1 MHLLELEQAAARAAL
16 EKQQGRGLF
25 KNAPPGQTIEE
36 VRALLDQAQAKERTD
51 LAVDVAKAT
60 VASITE
66 QRDKQLAEI
75 RARAQIAPPAEQAAL
90 FAEQNRLFLS
100 FLPKIN
106 EAVKLANGILAK
118 LPPSEAVREAQARN
132 ALVLQ
137 QARRPEAIGTGEA
150 AAVSA
155 ISAPLQAEIEISR
168 SRLDN
173 IVESVK
179 VSGVSASA
187 ALESIFT
194 FSKKSV
200 ADLKAISESTNAG
213 LRSVMAEAG
222 TTAAEKS
229 KLQAQIEANVN
240 APGKA
245 AVDAQNAVMAV
256 LAEEKAKLDKLLA
269 EYKQA
274 VTDLENKIRDSR
286 LSPIQAATE
295 RAKLD
300 QRFIPEIARQGQQY
314 GQVAQQAQRGAEA
327 AGFSPAFRAELAA
340 EQQRAAT
347 LSNEQSNRSASAR
360 KAAQDNLTIGKT
372 ALATMNESIRTQQE
386 LLKAGATT
394 QTEAENATREAHE
407 EATKAVKNLEPEIQK
422 NIDALNE
429 MGDNQGAKKLAADF
443 KLLQTQVAYVDPLVQ
458 QITTGLEQSFTG
470 RGGCYRVH
478 RAGVRQAHHG
488 AGEVQGFAWATQA
501 GVRQFH
507 RRHLGGC
514 RFDHHQIHVAE
525 SHQGCAG
532 SRAGRRCGRRCGGWL
547 ASLFSSGSGAAGGS
561 GSRGGTPRLPALFQP
576 EERRVH
582 RHWSLVLST
591 MAAVSSAAAA
601 CRAWWTYRCSA
612 TRSGS
617 TTAAW
622 CCRAMRYRSSPSAAR
637 RSSRWRS
644 SEPTRRRRP
653 HGTDGAERRVDP
665 QRAGRGRQ
673 GDRQRHEQFT
683 RRAVVLNV
691 LQRNAPTVKKWV
703 G

>member
-1 MHLLELEQAAARAAL
+1 MPRPARL
-16 EKQQGRGLF
+16 
-25 KNAPPGQTIEE
+25 IEE
-36 VRALLDQAQAKERTD
+36 VRALQDQAQAKERTD

-327 AGFSPAFRAELAA
+327 AGFSPGVPSGTSRRTATGGDA
-340 EQQRAAT
+340 QQR
-347 LSNEQSNRSASAR
+347 
-360 KAAQDNLTIGKT
+360 TIEPFGQ
-372 ALATMNESIRTQQE
+372 RT
-386 LLKAGATT
+386 
-394 QTEAENATREAHE
+394 
-407 EATKAVKNLEPEIQK
+407 
-422 NIDALNE
+422 
-429 MGDNQGAKKLAADF
+429 
-443 KLLQTQVAYVDPLVQ
+443 
-458 QITTGLEQSFTG
+458 
-470 RGGCYRVH
+470 
-478 RAGVRQAHHG
+478 
-488 AGEVQGFAWATQA
+488 
-501 GVRQFH
+501 
-507 RRHLGGC
+507 
-514 RFDHHQIHVAE
+514 
-525 SHQGCAG
+525 
-532 SRAGRRCGRRCGGWL
+532 
-547 ASLFSSGSGAAGGS
+547 
-561 GSRGGTPRLPALFQP
+561 
-576 EERRVH
+576 
-582 RHWSLVLST
+582 
-591 MAAVSSAAAA
+591 
-601 CRAWWTYRCSA
+601 
-612 TRSGS
+612 
-617 TTAAW
+617 
-622 CCRAMRYRSSPSAAR
+622 
-637 RSSRWRS
+637 
-644 SEPTRRRRP
+644 
-653 HGTDGAERRVDP
+653 
-665 QRAGRGRQ
+665 
-673 GDRQRHEQFT
+673 
-683 RRAVVLNV
+683 
-691 LQRNAPTVKKWV
+691 
-703 G
+703 

>member
-1 MHLLELEQAAARAAL
+1 MKKKYPDLIKGDIHDVTSNLMAGALYFREMAQQGSNVFGKAVEAYKQGPGVAFGGQSPTSRVSQEIAMANAISAKTLAGQFTGPVIVRQGAPQSLESVPPVVPPTPPTPQEKQTVATEVFRKAQQDIIDSQQKAFADEDKLYEIFTRDLARAAMKVHDDAVNAAKAVGAAQIDQAEEAAKVEAAQDEVRKQYHQTWLQRQEEQANKYREIAQRALASDKTNFDARMHLLELEQAAARAAL

-25 KNAPPGQTIEE
+25 KNAPPGQTYEE
-36 VRALLDQAQAKERTD
+36 VRALQDQAQAKERTD

-245 AVDAQNAVMAV
+245 AVDAQNG
-256 LAEEKAKLDKLLA
+256 
-269 EYKQA
+269 
-274 VTDLENKIRDSR
+274 
-286 LSPIQAATE
+286 
-295 RAKLD
+295 
-300 QRFIPEIARQGQQY
+300 ARRQ
-314 GQVAQQAQRGAEA
+314 E
-327 AGFSPAFRAELAA
+327 
-340 EQQRAAT
+340 
-347 LSNEQSNRSASAR
+347 
-360 KAAQDNLTIGKT
+360 
-372 ALATMNESIRTQQE
+372 LATMKTRDDPHAARI
-386 LLKAGATT
+386 
-394 QTEAENATREAHE
+394 AE
-407 EATKAVKNLEPEIQK
+407 
-422 NIDALNE
+422 
-429 MGDNQGAKKLAADF
+429 
-443 KLLQTQVAYVDPLVQ
+443 
-458 QITTGLEQSFTG
+458 
-470 RGGCYRVH
+470 GGC
-478 RAGVRQAHHG
+478 HH
-488 AGEVQGFAWATQA
+488 ADRSRECDE
-501 GVRQFH
+501 
-507 RRHLGGC
+507 GG
-514 RFDHHQIHVAE
+514 
-525 SHQGCAG
+525 
-532 SRAGRRCGRRCGGWL
+532 
-547 ASLFSSGSGAAGGS
+547 
-561 GSRGGTPRLPALFQP
+561 P
-576 EERRVH
+576 
-582 RHWSLVLST
+582 
-591 MAAVSSAAAA
+591 
-601 CRAWWTYRCSA
+601 
-612 TRSGS
+612 
-617 TTAAW
+617 
-622 CCRAMRYRSSPSAAR
+622 
-637 RSSRWRS
+637 
-644 SEPTRRRRP
+644 
-653 HGTDGAERRVDP
+653 
-665 QRAGRGRQ
+665 
-673 GDRQRHEQFT
+673 
-683 RRAVVLNV
+683 
-691 LQRNAPTVKKWV
+691 
-703 G
+703 